1 MSNPYEVLGVSKDC
15 TQGEITKAFRK
26 KAQQLHPDRAGGSE
40 EGFKELQAAYEKIG
54 TVEARK
60 DFDEGKMPLSIDDVR
75 STLLKSMR
83 SALAENAMVKV
94 LPRLHAFIER
104 ELFRNKSILLATEA
118 KLKKLRANRGRMS
131 VAGDGPNLFEEAMD
145 LEITAKEGDLT
156 STQEVIAMLQAMK
169 DELKRY
175 KEGDVVDPDNGP
187 YRYSDDR
194 VDLLRYGA

>member
-26 KAQQLHPDRAGGSE
+26 KAQRLHPDREGGSE

-60 DFDEGKMPLSIDDVR
+60 DFDEGKVPLSIDDVR

-94 LPRLHAFIER
+94 LPRLYAFIEQ

-156 STQEVIAMLQAMK
+156 STQATITMLQAMK

-175 KEGDVVDPDNGP
+175 KEGDVVVPDQAPHAWVVPG
-187 YRYSDDR
+187 
-194 VDLLRYGA
+194 VDLRQLGA

>member
-83 SALAENAMVKV
+83 SALAENVMVKV
-94 LPRLHAFIER
+94 LPRLYAFIEQ
-104 ELFRNKSILLATEA
+104 ELFRNKAALLSTEG

-131 VAGDGPNLFEEAMD
+131 VKGGTPNLFEEAMD
-145 LEITAKEGDLT
+145 LEIKAKEGDLT
-156 STQEVIAMLQAMK
+156 STQEVISMLQAMK
-169 DELKRY
+169 TELANY
-175 KEGDVVDPDNGP
+175 TEGEVSDPNYAP
-187 YRYSDDR
+187 ARYSDDR
-194 VDLLRYGA
+194 IDLLRFGA